1 MIGLI
6 PISLKKKKR
15 RSGKA
20 PNHLFMNFSDNH
32 NDKVEVKYQSQ
43 SEILIKKI
51 KHILLSVLR
60 PFLIIATIIF
70 LLYGLFY
77 IALFLIVI
85 FSVFYL
91 YKKLKYLLG

>member
-1 MIGLI
+1 
-6 PISLKKKKR
+6 
-15 RSGKA
+15 
-20 PNHLFMNFSDNH
+20 MNFSDNH